1 MEDAGCRKPKKT
13 SKVML
18 MGASGAGWWLV
29 AGGAVLD
36 KKSREVQF
44 VNQYF
49 VHTYCTIIYQLLP
62 PVPELIRISRIL
74 FGICAF
80 KQF

>member
-1 MEDAGCRKPKKT
+1 
-13 SKVML
+13 ML
-18 MGASGAGWWLV
+18 
-29 AGGAVLD
+29 AGGVLD

-62 PVPELIRISRIL
+62 PVPELIRL
-74 FGICAF
+74 GLAEYYLEFVHLNNF
-80 KQF
+80 KTTSTNNSLEPLQRFIEPQVQIFS

>member
-1 MEDAGCRKPKKT
+1 LQQEAKKT

-18 MGASGAGWWLV
+18 MGASDAGWWLV
-29 AGGAVLD
+29 VGAVLD